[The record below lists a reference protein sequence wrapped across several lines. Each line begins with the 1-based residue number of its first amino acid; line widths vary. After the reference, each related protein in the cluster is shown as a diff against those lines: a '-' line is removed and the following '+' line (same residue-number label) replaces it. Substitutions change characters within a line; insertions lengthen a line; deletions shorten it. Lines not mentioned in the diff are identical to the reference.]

1 VTEALASILVVAALV
16 VMTLGVAGLA
26 RLGTV
31 RLRLHA
37 AGKIGAV
44 GVVLLA
50 LASAMSD
57 AGPRAL
63 LVAVFVLVTAPVSSH
78 VLASAAPG
86 DEDDDG

>member
-1 VTEALASILVVAALV
+1 VKETVVSVLVVAALV
-16 VMTLGVAGLA
+16 VMTLGVVGLA

-37 AGKIGAV
+37 ASKIGAV

-50 LASAMSD
+50 LASALGD

-63 LVAVFVLVTAPVSSH
+63 IAALFVLVTAPVSSH
-78 VLASAAPG
+78 VLASAAPD